1 MSFTKLFTGGLIV
14 ALLILGNYANTK
26 VQEVLKLK
34 QDIDRL
40 HNLIHGLRETF
51 SDDESEPEPELVVV
65 RETEY
70 LLLPRE
76 EKVVTKAP
84 KVLKTINPNK
94 VPATKNWVLHGG
106 ETVARLTE
114 HLTDPAEPHRV
125 EARLIQGWNLAQLKR
140 LHSYLHNGF
149 PIEALYE

>member
-1 MSFTKLFTGGLIV
+1 MNKLMPIIILV
-14 ALLILGNYANTK
+14 AALVSGYAYNKT
-26 VQEVLKLK
+26 QEVLKLK

-40 HNLIHGLRETF
+40 QNLIHGLRDTF
-51 SDDESEPEPELVVV
+51 GDDESEREPEIVVV

-70 LLLPRE
+70 LLLPQE
-76 EKVVTKAP
+76 EKVVAEAP
-84 KVLKTINPNK
+84 PALKTINPNK

-114 HLTDPAEPHRV
+114 HLTDPAEPHKV
-125 EARLIQGWNLAQLKR
+125 EARLIQGWNLDQLKR